1 MNWAPA
7 LLDLGGLRLTIVDGG
22 SLRLDG
28 ASLYGVFPRVYWER
42 VNTPDDDNRVLLATA
57 PAVIETDEGAVVV
70 DPGMGD
76 GWGPAAIDRYA
87 LGGQRPLADMLAD
100 AGVALHDVR
109 GVIATHLHF
118 DHIAAAVNT
127 PAAMK
132 EAGSSAVERAED
144 LVGDLEPAFPSATF
158 YVQAKELEAAWQPEL
173 RAASYVTPAVC
184 DAYRRA
190 GRLELLNGPASP
202 FPGVEIEPT
211 GGHTPGHQVV
221 WVKGENQTVLL
232 PGDLLPTTTHLRG
245 AVTEGIDYEP
255 SVSAAAKASLMSRAL
270 GSGSLITFYHAPRVR
285 WGRLRSGLS
294 GKYELGEK
302 LTVDVP
308 GRRGGARND

>member
-1 MNWAPA
+1 M
-7 LLDLGGLRLTIVDGG
+7 DLGGLRLTIVDGG

-28 ASLYGVFPRVYWER
+28 ASLYGVFPRVYWELM
-42 VNTPDDDNRVLLATA
+42 NTPDEDNRVLLSTA

-70 DPGMGD
+70 DPGIGD
-76 GWGPAAIDRYA
+76 GWGPGAIDRYA
-87 LGGQRPLADMLAD
+87 LDGQRTLSDMLAD
-100 AGVALHDVR
+100 AGVAPADVR

-118 DHIAAAVNT
+118 DHVSASVNT
-127 PAAMK
+127 TAAMK
-132 EAGSSAVERAED
+132 DVGAPTLERAED

-158 YVQAKELEAAWQPEL
+158 YVQASELESARQPEL

-211 GGHTPGHQVV
+211 GGHTSGHQVV
-221 WVKGENQTVLL
+221 WLKGKNQTVLL

-245 AVTEGIDYEP
+245 EVMEGVDLEP

-294 GKYELGEK
+294 GKYELEGT
-302 LTVDVP
+302 LTVDIP
-308 GRRGGARND
+308 GPRRGDRSE